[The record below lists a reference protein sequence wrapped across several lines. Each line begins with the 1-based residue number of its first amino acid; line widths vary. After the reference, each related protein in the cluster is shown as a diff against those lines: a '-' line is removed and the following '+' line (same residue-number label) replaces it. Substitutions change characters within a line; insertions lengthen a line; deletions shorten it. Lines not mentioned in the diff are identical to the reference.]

1 MKKVLPILLLFM
13 IFIPNV
19 KATTSSAYEYIL
31 MDQTT
36 GRVLSGKNYNKPM
49 LIASIT
55 KIMTI

>member
-1 MKKVLPILLLFM
+1 MKKVILFSFLFFM
-13 IFIPNV
+13 GINCCLV
-19 KATTSSAYEYIL
+19 STSTAYEYVL

-55 KIMTI
+55 KIMTT